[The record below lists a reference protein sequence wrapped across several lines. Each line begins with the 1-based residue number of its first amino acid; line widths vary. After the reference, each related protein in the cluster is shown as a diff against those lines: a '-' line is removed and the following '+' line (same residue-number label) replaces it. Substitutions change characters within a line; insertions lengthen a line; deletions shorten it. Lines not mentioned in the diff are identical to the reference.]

1 MIPDFLIS
9 FNTENLHSE
18 EVDFLII
25 GGGIAGLSAALE
37 LKNFRTVVL
46 YKNGISETCTYNAQG
61 GIATAIAPWDSPEK
75 HKEDTLQ
82 TGCGLSDVESVDIL
96 VKEGIDRINELISS
110 GLTFDK
116 EGSSYH
122 FTREGG
128 HSCRRI
134 LHIGGDGTGRGI
146 AEFLYKKTLA
156 EKNIKVMHSLFLID
170 LIPDENKIGA
180 ALVYDGKKRNVFII
194 RAKAF
199 ILATGGAGNIF
210 QETTNPSLITGD
222 GIAAAYRCGA
232 DLIDLEFYQFHP
244 TTFYQAGAPRF
255 LISESIRGEGGILRN
270 SKGESFMSAYH
281 PMGNLAPRDIVT
293 RAIID
298 QMKLT
303 GSNCVYLD
311 LKEIK
316 CNLKKRFPV
325 IYNFCRNYGVNI
337 EKEPI
342 PVRPAAHYFM
352 GGIKT
357 DIWGKTSIDNLYAC
371 GEAACTGVHGA
382 NRLASNS
389 LLEGLVF
396 GFRAG
401 KKAAEK
407 SNTKLSICKRK
418 YSFPQKADILIDRE
432 DLKRSI
438 RSLMWR
444 NVGIER
450 EGSTLKNAEERI
462 TDWMRYAFLKEFSD
476 ITGFETLN
484 MLIVASLI
492 TKASLLRN
500 ESRGAHF
507 RKDYPEQ
514 DDKHWKKRII
524 INKKG
529 IRYEGSKKEREDKG
543 QKTAC

>member
-9 FNTENLHSE
+9 FDTDKLHSE

-25 GGGIAGLSAALE
+25 GGGIAGLVAALE
-37 LKNFRTVVL
+37 LNNFRTVIL
-46 YKNGISETCTYNAQG
+46 YKNGLSETCTYNAQG
-61 GIATAIAPWDSPEK
+61 GIAAAIASWDSPEK
-75 HKEDTLQ
+75 HKKDTLQ
-82 TGCGLSDVESVDIL
+82 TGCGLSDIESVDIL

-110 GLTFDK
+110 GLIFDRENK
-116 EGSSYH
+116 DYH

-134 LHIGGDGTGRGI
+134 LHIQGDGTGKAI
-146 AEFLYKKTLA
+146 AEFLYKKVLA
-156 EKNIKVMHSLFLID
+156 EKNIRILHSHFLID
-170 LIPDENKIGA
+170 FIPDGNRIAA
-180 ALVYDGKKRNVFII
+180 ALVYDEKKKKIFII
-194 RAKAF
+194 RARAF

-210 QETTNPSLITGD
+210 QETTNPSVITGD

-232 DLIDLEFYQFHP
+232 ELVDLEFYQFHP

-255 LISESIRGEGGILRN
+255 LISESVRGEGGILIN
-270 SKGESFMSAYH
+270 SRGERFMSEYH
-281 PMGNLAPRDIVT
+281 TMGDLAPRDVVT

-316 CNLKKRFPV
+316 CSLRKRFPA
-325 IYNFCRNYGVNI
+325 IYNFCKNYGINI

-342 PVRPAAHYFM
+342 PVRPSAHYFM
-352 GGIKT
+352 GGVKT
-357 DIWGKTSIDNLYAC
+357 DIWGKTSIENLYAC
-371 GEAACTGVHGA
+371 GEVACTGVHGA

-396 GFRAG
+396 GKRAG
-401 KKAAEK
+401 KSVIAY
-407 SNTKLSICKRK
+407 SGIKLSSFKYK

-450 EGSTLKNAEERI
+450 EESTLKTAEDKI
-462 TDWMRYAFLKEFSD
+462 TEWMKYAFLKEFSD
-476 ITGFETLN
+476 TTGFETLN
-484 MLIVASLI
+484 MLIIAQLI
-492 TKASLLRN
+492 TMASYLRQ

-514 DDKHWKKRII
+514 DDKHWKKHII
-524 INKKG
+524 LHKKG
-529 IRYEGSKKEREDKG
+529 IRYE
-543 QKTAC
+543 

>member
-25 GGGIAGLSAALE
+25 GGGIAGLVASLE
-37 LKNFRTVVL
+37 LKHFRTVVL

-61 GIATAIAPWDSPEK
+61 GIAAAIAPWDSIEK

-82 TGCGLSDVESVDIL
+82 TGCGLSSIEAVDIL

-110 GLTFDK
+110 GLTFDM
-116 EGSSYH
+116 EGNSYH

-134 LHIGGDGTGRGI
+134 LHIEGDSTGRGI
-146 AEFLYKKTLA
+146 AEFLYKKVLA
-156 EKNIKVMHSLFLID
+156 EKNIKVMHSFFLID
-170 LIPDENKIGA
+170 LIPDENKIEA
-180 ALVYDGKKRNVFII
+180 ALVYDEKKKNVFII

-210 QETTNPSLITGD
+210 QETTNPSVITGD

-232 DLIDLEFYQFHP
+232 ELVDLEFYQFHP

-255 LISESIRGEGGILRN
+255 LISESIRGEGGVLIN
-270 SKGESFMSAYH
+270 SRGESFMAAYH
-281 PMGNLAPRDIVT
+281 PMRDLAPRDIVT

-316 CNLKKRFPV
+316 SNLKKRFPV

-371 GEAACTGVHGA
+371 GETACTGVHGA

-396 GFRAG
+396 GVRTG
-401 KKAAEK
+401 RKVIE
-407 SNTKLSICKRK
+407 NNRTKLSIFKRR
-418 YSFPQKADILIDRE
+418 YLFPQKADILIDRE

-450 EGSTLKNAEERI
+450 EGSALKNAEERI
-462 TDWMRYAFLKEFSD
+462 NDWMKYAFLKEFSD

-484 MLIVASLI
+484 MLIIASLI
-492 TKASLLRN
+492 TKASLLRS

-514 DDKHWKKRII
+514 DDKNWGKHII

-529 IRYEGSKKEREDKG
+529 IRYG
-543 QKTAC
+543 